1 MNETSSPM
9 QLSDAPLIT
18 DTQQAGGAGHKVA
31 RVVDGEADLWLFPR
45 AGTSRWDSCAAEAML
60 EACGGA
66 LRNRYGEQIFY
77 DPDGAMGN
85 TEGVLAAASMGIL
98 SAAVRVCNS
107 LDVARSLEG
116 QPLSRQWLEMAL
128 GLSSNEVEAF
138 SVMSCQRSDETSIL
152 RLLLRYGMLTKDV
165 LPNTLIFKS
174 ASKECKESLFF
185 STCASRFGEGGL
197 RLPKIYFNDS
207 RELDTP
213 MSKAASVLLMEDV
226 MAKPFRSATYLED
239 LKLSMAAMARM
250 HFMTFEDDDLL
261 EMWEHTNLPTSPNP
275 SKSEVL
281 ESWQEMIKAAAET
294 PEGAKMF
301 LVEAGIPD
309 LISRL
314 VDVVQVTSLGD
325 LSPKAKIGRCLIH
338 GNLGRDNIII
348 DVNSF
353 EVIPINFS
361 YARVDVPTFDIAC
374 FLSSSPKFFASFD
387 ELLDVYYQTF
397 TNLANDSKKS
407 LKTVASFNQNVK
419 IFCLE
424 LALRPRFSNFDL
436 EDMKGWVNF
445 LKLVLAEMGPD
456 V

>member
-1 MNETSSPM
+1 MNETSSPV

-18 DTQQAGGAGHKVA
+18 GTQQAGGAGHKVA

-128 GLSSNEVEAF
+128 GPSSEVEAF

-152 RLLLRYGMLTKDV
+152 RLLLRYGMLAKDV

-174 ASKECKESLFF
+174 ASKKCKESMFF
-185 STCASRFGEGGL
+185 STCASRFCEGGL
-197 RLPKIYFNDS
+197 RLPHIYFNDS
-207 RELDTP
+207 RELEAP

-226 MAKPFRSATYLED
+226 MAKPCRSATSLED
-239 LKLSMAAMARM
+239 LKLSMAAVARM
-250 HFMTFEDDDLL
+250 HFMTFEDDDVLG
-261 EMWEHTNLPTSPNP
+261 MWEHTSLPASPNP

-281 ESWQEMIKAAAET
+281 ESWQEMIETAAER
-294 PEGAKMF
+294 PEGAEIF

-314 VDVVQVTSLGD
+314 VDVGGASLGD
-325 LSPKAKIGRCLIH
+325 KPKAKVGRCLIH
-338 GNLGRDNIII
+338 GNLRRDNIII
-348 DVNSF
+348 DVNTC

-361 YARVDVPTFDIAC
+361 YARVDVPAFDIAY
-374 FLSSSPKFFASFD
+374 FLSSSPNFFASFD

-397 TNLANDSKKS
+397 ANLAGDSKKS
-407 LKTVASFNQNVK
+407 LPVASFNQNVK
-419 IFCLE
+419 CFCLE
-424 LALRPRFSNFDL
+424 LALRPHFTNFNL
-436 EDMKGWVNF
+436 EEIEGWVNF
-445 LKLVLAEMGPD
+445 LKFVLAEMDD